1 MWDLSALEL
10 RIWWLLRKEPRVSR
24 GDLWRVVSTTFL
36 QLVRGD
42 RGAQPRREINV
53 RGAARKT

>member
-1 MWDLSALEL
+1 MVWMWDLSALEL

-42 RGAQPRREINV
+42 RGAQPRREM
-53 RGAARKT
+53 